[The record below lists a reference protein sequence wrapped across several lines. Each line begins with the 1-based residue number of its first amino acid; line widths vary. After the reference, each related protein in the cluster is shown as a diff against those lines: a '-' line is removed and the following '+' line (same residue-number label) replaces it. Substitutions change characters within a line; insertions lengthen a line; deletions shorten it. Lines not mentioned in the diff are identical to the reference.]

1 MTKAVKRSART
12 GTVHK
17 INTSTNDKTTY
28 HNSKTLEGT
37 SMEETPSLPPAIP
50 TPYFKEKAL
59 KSLYSNN
66 KSDYFLTAI
75 FIFTL
80 PSSINYSLIFN

>member
-1 MTKAVKRSART
+1 
-12 GTVHK
+12 
-17 INTSTNDKTTY
+17 
-28 HNSKTLEGT
+28 
-37 SMEETPSLPPAIP
+37 MEETPSLPPAIP